1 MSKDVDDDGVDQI
14 AAWRSMLIAHS
25 RAMRAIE
32 ADLAAAGA
40 IPLTWYDVLLEVN
53 AAEEPLTLQELTRRV
68 VLSRTRISRLVA
80 ELETRGYLVRSPDP
94 DDGRSTL
101 VSIDKAGKAAL
112 AQAAPVY
119 MEGIDR
125 HFNQHLSTTQ
135 QRAIAAGLNRVIDA
149 HNTVELR
156 R

>member
-1 MSKDVDDDGVDQI
+1 MSKDVNDGVDQI

-25 RAMRAIE
+25 RTMRAIE

-40 IPLTWYDVLLEVN
+40 IPLTWYDVLLEVA

-80 ELETRGYLVRSPDP
+80 ELETRRYLVRSPDP

-119 MEGIDR
+119 MAGIDR
-125 HFNQHLSTTQ
+125 HFNQHLNATQ
-135 QRAIAAGLNRVIDA
+135 QRTISAGLNKVIDA

-156 R
+156 